1 MTADRPRH
9 VALIVDGNRRW
20 ARAHQIPYF
29 AAYKVAG
36 TNLVENVCYAARR
49 GVPVVTA
56 FLFSTENW
64 HRGEEEVAS
73 VFKAFAEVLYEYTPT
88 FINHGV
94 RVRTIGDTPGLPGDI
109 GAAIEHTVS
118 RTAAGTASDFLMAFN
133 YGGRWDIV
141 NAVKQLHADDLS
153 TLTEQAFA
161 DLICT
166 APFGDPDL
174 LIRTGGEQRVSNFM
188 MWQLAYTEL
197 YFSKLMW
204 PDFRANDLE
213 HALQDYAERH
223 RRLGST

>member
-1 MTADRPRH
+1 MTANQPRH

-29 AAYKVAG
+29 AAYKIAG

-64 HRGEEEVAS
+64 HRDKEEVTS
-73 VFKAFAEVLYEYTPT
+73 VFKAFAEILYEHTPT
-88 FINHGV
+88 FIDYGV
-94 RVRTIGDTPGLPGDI
+94 RVRTIGDTPGLPDNI
-109 GAAIEHTVS
+109 GAAIEHTVD
-118 RTAAGTASDFLMAFN
+118 RTAAGTVSDFLMAFN

-141 NAVKQLHADDLS
+141 NAVKQLHQDDLS
-153 TLTEQAFA
+153 TLTEQDFA
-161 DLICT
+161 ELICT

-197 YFSKLMW
+197 YFSELMW
-204 PDFRANDLE
+204 PDFQANDLE
-213 HALQDYAERH
+213 VALQNYAERN